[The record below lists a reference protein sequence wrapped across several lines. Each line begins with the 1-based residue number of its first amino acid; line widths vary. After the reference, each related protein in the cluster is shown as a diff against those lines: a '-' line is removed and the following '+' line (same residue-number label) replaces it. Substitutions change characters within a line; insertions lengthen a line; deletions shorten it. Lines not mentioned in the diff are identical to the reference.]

1 MKSDDDVA
9 LQLTIFSGNSF
20 IKAAAAAMQ
29 QHPFP
34 LCGSLQKLYGKSSKE
49 IDVVI

>member
-20 IKAAAAAMQ
+20 IKAAAAMQ

-34 LCGSLQKLYGKSSKE
+34 LCGSLQKLYGKGSKE